1 MIVKRKT
8 YSRRDPMPEPFTIPN
23 EWDGK
28 WETIEYAVR
37 QVDKKYNDEIKQF
50 GPLEKQKIKKLREDL
65 KNGYVYQDG
74 PAGGDTHYLED
85 YSKPEKYH
93 KLTKT
98 INTSDRLEYSVYP
111 PTLDE
116 KNKKLVVPIVI
127 QSLKG
132 HTIYGQGTYTERDID

>member
-1 MIVKRKT
+1 MIVKRKI
-8 YSRRDPMPEPFTIPN
+8 YSRRDPMPAPFPLSSDWI
-23 EWDGK
+23 GK
-28 WETIEYAVR
+28 YDKIEYAI
-37 QVDKKYNDEIKQF
+37 DYTKKYNDEIKQF

-85 YSKPEKYH
+85 FSKPDKYH

-98 INTSDRLEYSVYP
+98 INTTDRLEYSVYP

-116 KNKKLVVPIVI
+116 KNRKLIVPIVI